1 MTDSKK
7 TAIFIVI
14 TLALNLILT
23 LSCFMYIKT
32 IASNQSTVNFTNFQR
47 WKLYDLDKEKQ
58 QELNKVFNSKLN

>member
-1 MTDSKK
+1 MIKVQK
-7 TAIFIVI
+7 VAIIIVI